1 MEKLQHYPNYVSHYE
16 YEGGTT
22 IRYTRTNGNAV
33 VYEDFLDLVQKKK
46 LKNILKKN
54 VKNNQAKTRRYQSW
68 LESLMSLE

>member
-33 VYEDFLDLVQKKK
+33 VYEDFFRFSTEEEAKK
-46 LKNILKKN
+46 
-54 VKNNQAKTRRYQSW
+54 YF
-68 LESLMSLE
+68 EEEC